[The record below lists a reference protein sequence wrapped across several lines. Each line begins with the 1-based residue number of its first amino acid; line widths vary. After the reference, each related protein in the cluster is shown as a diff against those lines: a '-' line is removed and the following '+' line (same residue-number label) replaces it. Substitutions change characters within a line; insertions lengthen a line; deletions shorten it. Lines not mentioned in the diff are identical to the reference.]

1 MSTKDIKHKMAKKI
15 KNKEIMKRLGISANI
30 VQKVMERKLNFFGHV
45 CRMPDDRLIKQIVF
59 GITDGKNKKR

>member
-1 MSTKDIKHKMAKKI
+1 MAKKI